1 MDIKFGWCYRKKSEK
16 KKTWRPIIKI
26 KYLKIKLKKINFIKR
41 SKKIQSQLVLTFKTY
56 GLIKKTN
63 GWN

>member
-16 KKTWRPIIKI
+16 KNMKTNYKNQIFKNKI
-26 KYLKIKLKKINFIKR
+26 KKINFIKR

-63 GWN
+63 G